1 MTKGISNMPPRYLKG
16 EARNLWQRLVPVLK
30 ENFDIQLLDKTLIE
44 SICIN
49 YDILRRSYAE
59 INDEDG
65 VGIHY
70 WSESGMLKSNP
81 AIADID
87 RASKNIKAGCEALG
101 MTPKTRSE
109 IMALMDDTSDD
120 DTDFMEELRKMAG
133 G

>member
-1 MTKGISNMPPRYLKG
+1 MTKGISDEPPRYLKG
-16 EARNLWQRLVPVLK
+16 EARNLWKRLVPVLK
-30 ENFDIQLLDKTLIE
+30 ENFDVQLLDKTIIE

-49 YDILRRSYAE
+49 YEILRRSYDE
-59 INDEDG
+59 INSEDG

-81 AIADID
+81 AITDID

-101 MTPKTRSE
+101 MTPKARAE
-109 IMALMDDTSDD
+109 LLDLID
-120 DTDFMEELRKMAG
+120 DTDKDDISIMDELRKAAG